1 MKISAQDAIQQTATW
16 VQDVIVKYNFCP
28 FARPEV
34 EQERIRYEVVAS
46 SHLEEAL
53 MACVQACEWLD
64 QHPETETTLL
74 ILPQGFQR
82 FDDFLE
88 LVDYANELLEV
99 QGYEGIY
106 QLATF
111 HPDYVFAD
119 SDADDAANYTNRA
132 PFPILHLLREASL
145 EKVLASYQNPEAIPE
160 RNIEFARRKGPDFF
174 MNILQRIMRG
184 NDQERPPEE
193 KR

>member
-1 MKISAQDAIQQTATW
+1 MKVTTEAAIQQTATW

-34 EQERIRYEVVAS
+34 EQEKIRYQVVAS
-46 SHLEEAL
+46 NKLDEAL
-53 MACVQACEWLD
+53 MACIQECEWLD

-74 ILPQGFQR
+74 ILPYGFQR
-82 FDDFLE
+82 FEDFLE

-99 QGYEGIY
+99 QGYEGVY

-119 SDADDAANYTNRA
+119 TDADDAANYTNRA
-132 PFPILHLLREASL
+132 PFPILHLLREATL
-145 EKVLASYQNPEAIPE
+145 EKVLAEYKDPETIPE
-160 RNIEFARRKGPDFF
+160 RNIEFARRKGADFF
-174 MNILQRIMRG
+174 MNILQRIMDG
-184 NDQERPPEE
+184 TSHGQAPKDKP
-193 KR
+193 